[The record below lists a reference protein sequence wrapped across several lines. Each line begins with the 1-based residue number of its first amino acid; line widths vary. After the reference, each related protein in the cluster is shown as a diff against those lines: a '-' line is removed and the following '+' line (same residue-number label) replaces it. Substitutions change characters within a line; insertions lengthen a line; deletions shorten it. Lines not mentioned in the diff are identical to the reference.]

1 MFFLTRNYRGFQT
14 ILFSI
19 IILDSLLL

>member
-1 MFFLTRNYRGFQT
+1 ML

-19 IILDSLLL
+19 IILAGAAILQLVV